1 MSDNNVNPF
10 YAYREVLRRI
20 DEETAVCCH
29 TPADLAPAAEMQ
41 NGMEEIISVI
51 AKVEKSLKNVIS
63 VKNSYNEIIKMIM

>member
-1 MSDNNVNPF
+1 MSDNNINPF
-10 YAYREVLRRI
+10 HAYREVLRRI
-20 DEETAVCCH
+20 DEEAAVSGH
-29 TPADLAPAAEMQ
+29 TSADLAPATEMQ